1 MDDRRSY
8 MLKGDRIAIVLSIA
22 WFIFILI
29 FNNAFNGNWAS
40 VLFLMTP
47 VFLYWGYRFIKGG

>member
-22 WFIFILI
+22 WFVFVLLM
-29 FNNAFNGNWAS
+29 NNGDFDLQD
-40 VLFLMTP
+40 VLGPMIP
-47 VFLYWGYRFIKGG
+47 VFIYWGYRFVKGR